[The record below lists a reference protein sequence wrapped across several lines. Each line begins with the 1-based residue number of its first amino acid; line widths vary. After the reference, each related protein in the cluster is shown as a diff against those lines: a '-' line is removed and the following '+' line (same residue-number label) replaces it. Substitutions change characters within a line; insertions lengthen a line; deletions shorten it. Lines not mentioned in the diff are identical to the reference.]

1 MLNWVRKDI
10 KSTNI
15 VEEWLNLNREGKGVK
30 AKGKEAIRAFVFVCR
45 GPGKAGTIRFFQVQ
59 TDSYVGPYW
68 VYYEVLKVNIS
79 GMKWNDFGLDR
90 VPIEILVAV
99 QSMIVSL
106 LRRKAW
112 KISFSVSVLHSSH
125 NVWICCEQQSENLKI
140 VRKRIE
146 SITRVWQYRGCLD
159 PKHALKLKDIFNS
172 FQCRSA
178 PSLFPPTPI
187 CKHINRNLCSD
198 YITRLSKFI

>member
-1 MLNWVRKDI
+1 MVQFLSDDEKKLWDC
-10 KSTNI
+10 I
-15 VEEWLNLNREGKGVK
+15 VFALLRSLIHVGSKHLRREGKGVK

-106 LRRKAW
+106 FRRKAW
-112 KISFSVSVLHSSH
+112 KISCSVSVLHSSH

-146 SITRVWQYRGCLD
+146 SIPRV
-159 PKHALKLKDIFNS
+159 
-172 FQCRSA
+172 
-178 PSLFPPTPI
+178 
-187 CKHINRNLCSD
+187 
-198 YITRLSKFI
+198 

>member
-1 MLNWVRKDI
+1 MLNWARKDI
-10 KSTNI
+10 KGTNI

-45 GPGKAGTIRFFQVQ
+45 GPGKVGTIRFFQVQ

-68 VYYEVLKVNIS
+68 VYCEVLKVNIS
-79 GMKWNDFGLDR
+79 GVKWNDFGLDR

-112 KISFSVSVLHSSH
+112 KISCFEPVLHSSY
-125 NVWICCEQQSENLKI
+125 NVWICCEQQSAKKEDFTKANRINHKSVAVSRLPRSETCLE
-140 VRKRIE
+140 VKRYL
-146 SITRVWQYRGCLD
+146 Q
-159 PKHALKLKDIFNS
+159 
-172 FQCRSA
+172 
-178 PSLFPPTPI
+178 
-187 CKHINRNLCSD
+187 
-198 YITRLSKFI
+198 